1 MSHYDSKIVKKPW
14 GYEYLA
20 YENDEVG
27 LWCLYIAKDQ
37 QTSMHC
43 HPNKSTGL
51 ILLDGEVDVS
61 FFNDVFKL
69 RAGNKLMIRKGL
81 FHSTKSLADSG
92 STVFEIE
99 APKQKHDLVRLEDK
113 YGRKA
118 KPYEDKTFEIPK
130 SEDCVWFE
138 DPQKGKSK
146 EYNFANCVITIESI
160 TSAEM
165 LLKKGDKENIIFL
178 KGGILTNDNRVA
190 QPGDVVAGSIVKK
203 LLDTF
208 PDVDPATI
216 IMTIKRK

>member
-1 MSHYDSKIVKKPW
+1 MSHYGSTIVKKPW

-27 LWCLYIAKDQ
+27 LWCLFIARDQ

-51 ILLDGEVDVS
+51 ILLDGEVNVS
-61 FFNDVFKL
+61 FFNDVFNL
-69 RAGNKLMIRKGL
+69 RSGNKLMIRKGL
-81 FHSTKSLADSG
+81 FHSTKSVSESG
-92 STVFEIE
+92 AFVFEIE

-118 KPYEDKTFEIPK
+118 KPYEDSTFEMPK
-130 SEDCVWFE
+130 GEDCIWFT
-138 DPQKGKSK
+138 DPKKNSAK
-146 EYNFANCVITIESI
+146 EYDFANCKITMESV
-160 TSAEM
+160 TSNKA
-165 LLKKGDKENIIFL
+165 LKKKDDKDNIIFL
-178 KGGILTNDNRVA
+178 KGGILTNDNKVA
-190 QPGDVVAGSIVKK
+190 QPGDVVSGHIVKK

-208 PDVDPATI
+208 PDVDPETI